1 MLKNNKNYLSETKK
15 ILQIKQKLSNKKKK
29 NKFFLNYLINKV
41 GNWTFEIKKVKPSH
55 IKIKIKKK

>member
-41 GNWTFEIKKVKPSH
+41 GN
-55 IKIKIKKK
+55 